1 MNEKIDKINK
11 ILESGNLP
19 IALRKELEKRK
30 QILLNDKEVKK

>member
-11 ILESGNLP
+11 ILKSNNLP
-19 IALRKELEKRK
+19 ITLRKELEKRK

>member
-1 MNEKIDKINK
+1 MNDKIDKINK
-11 ILESGNLP
+11 ILESDNLP